1 MNLTQLEYFR
11 TLAQMEHVTRAAE
24 QLCITQSTLSKTIL
38 ALETELGYSLFEH
51 RRGVIRLNDRG
62 RRFLVGVENAFLCI
76 SEAVAAGGDDG
87 EKVQDMLRIT
97 SPHPYSHSYT
107 GNVIGEFLTDY
118 PDVQIVH
125 EISNNFYDMM
135 GKLHSAQVDCVIA
148 MEGMTTDSRITWQ
161 KVCVEPIVFV
171 VRKEDAGVLHM
182 RESVQ
187 RFADWNFCLSAPDTD
202 QRRLEAGIL
211 EQAGVAPNIVYEGT
225 DQPYVIGHIKLE
237 NVVAMIPSSGAEMIP
252 PGSGVVV
259 IQAEESFCNFNLGV
273 YYLKDNR
280 NQCLQQLIRHM
291 QKRMLNSTR
300 PIR

>member
-87 EKVQDMLRIT
+87 GKVQDMLRIT

-125 EISNNFYDMM
+125 EISNNFYEMM

-211 EQAGVAPNIVYEGT
+211 EQAGLAPNIVYEGT